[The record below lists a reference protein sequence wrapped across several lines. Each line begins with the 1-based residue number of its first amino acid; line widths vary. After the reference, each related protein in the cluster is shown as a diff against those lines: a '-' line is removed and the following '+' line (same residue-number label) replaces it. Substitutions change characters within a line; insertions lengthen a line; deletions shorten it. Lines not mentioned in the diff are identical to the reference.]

1 MGKKRSGAGLT
12 GPQQAAKFLGV
23 SVLSGVVLAG
33 IAIPGAGA
41 LGLAAKGTVEGFD
54 EIPAN
59 LKTPPLSQR
68 TTILD
73 AEGGLIATVYSR
85 DRQVV
90 PLTAMSPYMQKAIV
104 AIEDSRFYEH
114 GAVDLKGILRAVNRN
129 AQEGGA
135 AQGASTLTQQY
146 VKNVF
151 VEEAGDDETKVR
163 EAQEKSL
170 GRKIRE
176 LKYSI
181 QVEEELGKKKILENY
196 LNITY
201 FGQGAYGIESASQR
215 YFSKPAKDL
224 TLEESALLAGLV
236 QSPSRYDPV
245 NDSQEAMK
253 RRNVVLQRMADVKDI
268 SQAEADEAKAK
279 PVTLKVTR
287 PKNGCITAVKGA
299 GFFCDYV
306 RATFLN
312 DTVFGKTREERAKV
326 WNQGGLTIRTTLD
339 PQSQEAA
346 NASIKDHVNED
357 DSIATA
363 VTMVQPGTGKVLA
376 MGQSK
381 PYGFGKNETQINYS
395 VDKRMGGSNFGFQV
409 GSTFKPFIAAAAI
422 EQGMEPTKV
431 YSAPNKMEYPSPV
444 SRCSGPAWQNL
455 PLGNGKLQTA
465 QNETRDEVGPYALR
479 TAMEKSINTYFVQMI
494 SDIGICPV
502 TEMTQKLGVVPA
514 SGVKLPEEPSI
525 ALGSAEMSPLT
536 MANAYAAFANRGVYC
551 TPVALES
558 ITDSHGKALA
568 VPKTKCDRAMA
579 QDTADTINQLLR
591 GVVDSGT
598 GERAASP
605 TATTRARPVPPTT
618 ATTPGS
624 WATPRTC
631 PARSGSAPAV
641 RRRSRWRTSP
651 SAGST
656 TRRSSAA
663 ACPARSGRTR
673 SRARSPAA
681 RPRTSSGPASRSPRS
696 GAAVRAPEP
705 VTGTAPAA
713 APAAGAPPPR
723 RPPPRASRTSPASPA
738 ATTSPAAVRP
748 PEAPRPAARARAA
761 RSRRSR
767 WSRSPRSRWSRARRA
782 APVAAR
788 PRNGAGTEEEGRAP
802 AGSPAGA
809 LPFLHVSPYLR
820 AGPYESC
827 FLTAAA
833 TRPPSARPAT
843 FGFTIFMTAPMAR
856 GPSAPAALASSTA
869 CATIAASSSSPSCL
883 GR

>member
-1 MGKKRSGAGLT
+1 MGKKRSGGGLT

-90 PLTAMSPYMQKAIV
+90 PLTAISPYMQKAIV

-170 GRKIRE
+170 GRKVRE

-201 FGQGAYGIESASQR
+201 FGQQAYGIESAAQR

-224 TLEESALLAGLV
+224 TLDESALLAGLV

-245 NDSQEAMK
+245 NDAQEALK
-253 RRNVVLQRMADVKDI
+253 RRNTVLQRMVDMKDV
-268 SQAEADEAKAK
+268 SQAEADAAKAK
-279 PVTLKVTR
+279 PVQLKVTR
-287 PKNGCITAVKGA
+287 PRNGCITAVKGA

-306 RATFLN
+306 RNSFLT
-312 DTVFGKTREERAKV
+312 DAVFGKTREERAKV

-339 PQSQEAA
+339 PQSQEGA
-346 NASIKDHVNED
+346 NASIKDHVYQD

-363 VTMVQPGTGKVLA
+363 VTMVQPGTGRVLA

-381 PYGFGKNETQINYS
+381 PYGFGKNETQINFS

-409 GSTFKPFIAAAAI
+409 GSTFKPFIAAAAL
-422 EQGMEPTKV
+422 EQGMPATKV
-431 YSAPNKMEYPSPV
+431 FSAPNKMDYPSPIA
-444 SRCSGPAWQNL
+444 RCDGTQYLN
-455 PLGNGKLQTA
+455 NNRNKRETA
-465 QNETRDEVGPYALR
+465 ENETEDEVGPYALR
-479 TAMEKSINTYFVQMI
+479 TAMEKSINTYFVQLI
-494 SDIGICPV
+494 DEIGLCPV

-514 SGVKLPEEPSI
+514 SGVKLPETPSI
-525 ALGSAEMSPLT
+525 ALGSAELSPLT
-536 MANAYAAFANRGVYC
+536 MANAYATFANRGVYC
-551 TPVALES
+551 TPVAIES
-558 ITDSHGKALA
+558 ITDSHGKALS
-568 VPKTKCDRAMA
+568 VPKSKCDRAMSET
-579 QDTADTINQLLR
+579 TADTVNTLLR

-598 GERAASP
+598 GEKAGLTDRD
-605 TATTRARPVPPTT
+605 
-618 ATTPGS
+618 
-624 WATPRTC
+624 
-631 PARSGSAPAV
+631 
-641 RRRSRWRTSP
+641 
-651 SAGST
+651 SAGKTGT
-656 TRRSSAA
+656 TDSRHNAWFVGYTPNMSGAVWVGSGGAKKISMENITIGGQYYPKVFGGGLPGPIWKDA
-663 ACPARSGRTR
+663 VSDALSGREAPSFSTVHIAEP
-673 SRARSPAA
+673 STPNGGGKPSTQAPNPGKPGKPNKPGGGDNKPGG
-681 RPRTSSGPASRSPRS
+681 RPG
-696 GAAVRAPEP
+696 GA
-705 VTGTAPAA
+705 TN
-713 APAAGAPPPR
+713 AGAGNGGGNGGPGGNDGNGGNGGNTFPGL
-723 RPPPRASRTSPASPA
+723 
-738 ATTSPAAVRP
+738 
-748 PEAPRPAARARAA
+748 
-761 RSRRSR
+761 
-767 WSRSPRSRWSRARRA
+767 
-782 APVAAR
+782 PVV
-788 PRNGAGTEEEGRAP
+788 PGLNGGGDTQ
-802 AGSPAGA
+802 
-809 LPFLHVSPYLR
+809 
-820 AGPYESC
+820 
-827 FLTAAA
+827 
-833 TRPPSARPAT
+833 
-843 FGFTIFMTAPMAR
+843 
-856 GPSAPAALASSTA
+856 
-869 CATIAASSSSPSCL
+869 
-883 GR
+883 